1 VSYPSIIVPIFVD
14 NYRRY
19 LKQQPLKFV
28 VDFDAGY

>member
-1 VSYPSIIVPIFVD
+1 VPIFVD

-19 LKQQPLKFV
+19 MQQQPLKYT